1 MNDRLKAANDGAY
14 NNLLLIALA
23 GIAIYLLVRGWSKS
37 KQQTYLDAVGTDKNS
52 QIALALRDAMNRSGI
67 PLMMSIDGTDTALIM
82 QQAALI
88 TDYKAVADAY
98 RVLFSGSELTTDLT
112 QELTREELIQFW
124 AVVQKTGGTTTG
136 GGSTSTGGTATP
148 SLIGKTVTAKQT
160 INIRIDKAPY
170 DVESGF
176 FGGNIQAKAGD
187 YLGTYVSEMILPNI
201 PYSGNRNTFVRYKSV
216 TLGISEYHWV
226 DKAGVKIG

>member
-1 MNDRLKAANDGAY
+1 MNDRLKKANDGEY
-14 NNLLLIALA
+14 NNLLFIALV
-23 GIAIYLLVRGWSKS
+23 GLAIYLVVRGWSKS

-67 PLMMSIDGTDTALIM
+67 PLLMSVDFTDVDLVM

-88 TDYKAVADAY
+88 TDYKAVADSY
-98 RVLFSGSELTTDLT
+98 RVLYKSELTTDLT
-112 QELTREELIQFW
+112 AELKRDELLQFW
-124 AVVQKTGGTTTG
+124 AIVNKTSGTTTTG
-136 GGSTSTGGTATP
+136 GSTTTGGTVTS
-148 SLIGKTVTAKQT
+148 SLIGKSVTAKQT

-187 YLGTYVSEMILPNI
+187 YLGTYVSEMILPNL

-216 TLGISEYHWV
+216 SLGISEYHWV